1 VIDRGRLVLEQH
13 LSALRAATGRVLV
26 RSPDADRAAALLD
39 GRVDRRDGDR
49 LLVRHPDPAQ
59 LNHLL
64 VSGGIR
70 VSEITAERRSLEQV
84 VLDVTS
90 AGSDRVDPR

>member
-1 VIDRGRLVLEQH
+1 VIEEH
-13 LSALRAATGRVLV
+13 LSQLRAIGRVLV

-49 LLVRHPDPAQ
+49 FLVRHPDPAE
-59 LNHLL
+59 LNQLL

-70 VSEITAERRSLEQV
+70 VSEKSDGNF
-84 VLDVTS
+84 DVDSVRPLGT
-90 AGSDRVDPR
+90 RYCL

>member
-1 VIDRGRLVLEQH
+1 M
-13 LSALRAATGRVLV
+13 LV

-59 LNHLL
+59 LNQQL
-64 VSGGIR
+64 VSGESPQCPLRGRRFR
-70 VSEITAERRSLEQV
+70 VPAPVSRPLSMNSR
-84 VLDVTS
+84 
-90 AGSDRVDPR
+90 G